1 MSRYFLAG
9 GIFGFCLSFAIS
21 LNSGADIHTGL
32 WHAMVGCIFGA
43 FLFRYY
49 FGSVAQLY
57 MQVRLRKIKQQQ
69 HEERERARQSE
80 KERAQ
85 L

>member
-21 LNSGADIHTGL
+21 STSGADIHAVL
-32 WHAMVGCIFGA
+32 WHAMVGCIVGA

-49 FGSVAQLY
+49 FGRVAMLY
-57 MQVRLRKIKQQQ
+57 MQIRLRKMEEQLR
-69 HEERERARQSE
+69 EERQKEREAEEARARV
-80 KERAQ
+80 
-85 L
+85 

>member
-21 LNSGADIHTGL
+21 STSGADIHSVL
-32 WHAMVGCIFGA
+32 WHAMVGCLIGA

-49 FGSVAQLY
+49 FGRVAMLY
-57 MQVRLRKIKQQQ
+57 MQARLRKMEEQQR
-69 HEERERARQSE
+69 EERQRERQAE
-80 KERAQ
+80 KERARV
-85 L
+85 